1 MYPPTGNE
9 KAKLETK
16 TDTAKMFLGGGKSQC
31 LQCPVCTASPHS
43 WFNGDF
49 IADTKAVSVRVS
61 VRFSVRFS
69 VSVRVSTASPHPWFN
84 GDFTS
89 DTKAAVSV
97 MRVRR

>member
-61 VRFSVRFS
+61 ARVR

-89 DTKAAVSV
+89 DTMAVASV